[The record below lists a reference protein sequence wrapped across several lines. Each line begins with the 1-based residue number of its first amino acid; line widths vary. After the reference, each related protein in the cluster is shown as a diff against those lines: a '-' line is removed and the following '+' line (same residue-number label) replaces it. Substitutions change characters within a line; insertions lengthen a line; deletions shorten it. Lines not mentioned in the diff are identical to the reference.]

1 MFTSYPLPKVL
12 LLFLVKSRNQIENV
26 LNQMN
31 SVHVSLQVTSDVIEE
46 FSDDN
51 VKYLELRTT
60 PRAVS
65 STNMTKSSYVDSVIK
80 AVQDVCSKKDI
91 IVKLLLSIDRGRTIE
106 DAWDTLKLAEDYAA
120 KPDPSVVGLD
130 FSGNPSVRIS

>member
-1 MFTSYPLPKVL
+1 MFHYRSQVML
-12 LLFLVKSRNQIENV
+12 LKNFLTIMSNISN
-26 LNQMN
+26 
-31 SVHVSLQVTSDVIEE
+31 
-46 FSDDN
+46 
-51 VKYLELRTT
+51 YGPT

-80 AVQDVCSKKDI
+80 AVHDVCSKKDI
-91 IVKLLLSIDRGRTIE
+91 VVKLLLSIDRGRTIE